1 MDFDSPG
8 LSRKRNNLPLDGKEI
23 MQNLQDSY
31 GRKFSYLR
39 LSVTDICNFH
49 CTYCLPNG
57 YEKKPNQPGFLN
69 LYEIE
74 NLVSAFAEMGFTK
87 VRLTGGEPTVRKD
100 IIDIARIVSS
110 TEGIKKVAITTN
122 GYKLSQQVRDF
133 KNAGITSLNVSID
146 SLNKENFKK
155 ITGHDKLDEILK
167 GLDIAFALGFESIK
181 INAVLMKDLND
192 HELQVF
198 LNWIKDKPVSVR
210 FIELMRTGKNIE
222 LFKKHYTSGT
232 VLQQQLL
239 ELGWSQKT
247 RAKDDGPAQEF
258 THPNYVGKIG
268 VIAPYSK
275 DFCSTCNRLRVSAIG
290 ALRLCLFGDGDYSI
304 RDLIQSPDQ
313 KEELILKLKKILGLK
328 EESHYL
334 HEGKFGNTW
343 NLSSIG
349 G

>member
-1 MDFDSPG
+1 
-8 LSRKRNNLPLDGKEI
+8 
-23 MQNLQDSY
+23 MQNLQDSF
-31 GRKFSYLR
+31 GRKFTYLR
-39 LSVTDICNFH
+39 LSVTDVCNFH

-57 YEKKPNQPGFLN
+57 YEKKKNQPGFLN
-69 LYEIE
+69 LNEIR

-87 VRLTGGEPTVRKD
+87 IRLTGGEPTVRKD
-100 IIDIARIVSS
+100 IIDIARAVSS
-110 TEGIKKVAITTN
+110 TAGIKKVAITTN

-133 KNAGITSLNVSID
+133 KDAGITSLNVSID
-146 SLNKENFKK
+146 SLDRDNFKK

-167 GLDIAFALGFESIK
+167 GLNMAFDLGFESIK

-192 HELQVF
+192 NELPKF
-198 LNWIKDKPVSVR
+198 LNWVKDKPVSVR

-222 LFKKHYTSGT
+222 LFKKHYASGT
-232 VLQQQLL
+232 LLQEQLV
-239 ELGWSQKT
+239 ELGWDKKQRSQ
-247 RAKDDGPAQEF
+247 DDGPAQEY
-258 THPNYVGKIG
+258 THPDFMGKIG

-275 DFCSTCNRLRVSAIG
+275 DFCTTCNRLRISSVG

-304 RDLIQSPDQ
+304 RDLIQHPEQ
-313 KEELILKLKKILGLK
+313 KMELILKLKKILGLK